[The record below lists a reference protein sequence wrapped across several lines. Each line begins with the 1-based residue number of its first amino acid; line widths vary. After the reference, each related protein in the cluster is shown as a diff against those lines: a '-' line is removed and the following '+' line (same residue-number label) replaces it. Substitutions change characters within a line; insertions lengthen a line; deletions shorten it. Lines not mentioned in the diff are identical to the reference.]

1 MEKYHLI
8 SRKDLDKLM
17 DMGLVTFDKYKVEY
31 NFRTGM
37 PDYLCMYH
45 GSMSQDLVKLR
56 RSTFTTDE
64 SIYSDRHNEACY
76 QKGKT
81 CSWNPM
87 TLDSKF
93 RANWCVPCWCVVE
106 WLEMEGIEL

>member
-17 DMGLVTFDKYKVEY
+17 DKGLVTFDRDRLEY
-31 NFRTGM
+31 HFRTGM
-37 PDYLCMYH
+37 PNYLCMYH
-45 GSMSQDLVKLR
+45 GRMSNDLVKLK
-56 RSTFTTDE
+56 RSTFTTYD
-64 SIYSDRHNEACY
+64 SIYSDRHKEEHY
-76 QKGKT
+76 KRGKT

-87 TLDSKF
+87 TEDSKF